1 MDGDEVFFT
10 ILLGFFVLL
19 FSFICIYPEEFFE
32 ITVGDVI
39 EQKSNEK
46 VTEYVTYDN

>member
-1 MDGDEVFFT
+1 MDVNDIVFIIIF
-10 ILLGFFVLL
+10 GFFVFL
-19 FSFICIYPEEFFE
+19 FSFISMYPESFLE
-32 ITVGDVI
+32 ITAGDVI